1 VVVDLVVE
9 ALLPQAHSSGGRALG
24 KTESSQ
30 PAPPRYYFYY
40 LLSFLFPPRPLTS
53 SSRCPVGPAAGREG
67 AGSSGLD
74 GRVPPAPAAG
84 WGQFGSRARGV
95 PAGDAGSAAPCV
107 PEFCNVAAAAAA
119 CLNPLLEAH
128 PFVISF
134 VDTAPLLFLIF
145 LWVRS

>member
-74 GRVPPAPAAG
+74 GRVPAAPAGGLGA
-84 WGQFGSRARGV
+84 
-95 PAGDAGSAAPCV
+95 
-107 PEFCNVAAAAAA
+107 
-119 CLNPLLEAH
+119 
-128 PFVISF
+128 
-134 VDTAPLLFLIF
+134 
-145 LWVRS
+145 VR

>member
-40 LLSFLFPPRPLTS
+40 LLSFLFPPRPLA
-53 SSRCPVGPAAGREG
+53 VQLGPQLGERAR
-67 AGSSGLD
+67 
-74 GRVPPAPAAG
+74 GRVVLTGACHQHQRAG

-107 PEFCNVAAAAAA
+107 PEFCNVAAAA

-145 LWVRS
+145 LSVRS